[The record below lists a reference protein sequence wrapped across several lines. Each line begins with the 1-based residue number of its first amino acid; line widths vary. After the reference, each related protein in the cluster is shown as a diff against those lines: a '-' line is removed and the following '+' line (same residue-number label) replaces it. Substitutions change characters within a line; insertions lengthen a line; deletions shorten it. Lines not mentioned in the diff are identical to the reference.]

1 MDNVSND
8 YVKGVVE
15 ALLYINERPI
25 TLEQIKGVL
34 KGVGSAEIRKI
45 IDELKEEY
53 EMGRKGMVIM
63 EIAGGHQ
70 MFSSPHYASAIR
82 DFFKTRVKEK
92 LSRPALEAL
101 AIIAYKQ
108 PVARSDIEVVRGVNS
123 DGVVMHLLNRGLI
136 KIVGRKDVPGRPY
149 LYGTTK
155 LFLEYFGLRALED
168 LPRLEDIP
176 ILPTEQEPA
185 KIILE
190 EIVGVPQEEGEEKPG
205 EGSPIEESSEATADA
220 ADTSEPEAKAEESVE
235 LKEEFSSASDV
246 RDEVPSENVIDLKQ
260 AMAGIGSGE
269 EAVEEDSSSE
279 DSQLEEDKE
288 RETEPCDKTS
298 LNQ

>member
-1 MDNVSND
+1 MNNVSSD
-8 YVKGVVE
+8 YVKGVLE

-25 TLEQIKGVL
+25 TLDQIRDVL
-34 KGVGSAEIRKI
+34 KGVGSADIRKV

-53 EMGRKGMVIM
+53 ETNRRGIVLM
-63 EIAGGHQ
+63 EIAGGYQ

-82 DFFKTRVKEK
+82 DFFKTKVKEK
-92 LSRPALEAL
+92 LSRPALETL

-168 LPRLEDIP
+168 LPKLEDIP
-176 ILPTEQEPA
+176 ILPTEKEPA

-190 EIVGVPQEEGEEKPG
+190 ENIEVPQGEGEEKSG
-205 EGSPIEESSEATADA
+205 EDFSSEESSEVAEKEADIA
-220 ADTSEPEAKAEESVE
+220 ETQAKEEESVE

-246 RDEVPSENVIDLKQ
+246 RDEVPSENIIDLKQ

-269 EAVEEDSSSE
+269 ETTTESVEEEVKEGVKE
-279 DSQLEEDKE
+279 DSPL
-288 RETEPCDKTS
+288 
-298 LNQ
+298 